1 MSPSSSLHISEARP
15 SQQRQG
21 CFSNFVESPVG
32 LRISTISVNRPHS
45 RQSIDRAYIFDFS
58 NDMASTVLI
67 STTKKS
73 SFSTKDAR
81 SIGWSK
87 SRKFLF
93 DRKRKLLAWTV
104 SLKSYLQKEY
114 QKNLSL
120 ISQVAKDKTQTL
132 ITNRLSVSGMAGVI
146 GDWLIALT
154 SRSILTGW
162 SRLGYEYNATTGI
175 RTAIS
180 AYHNPI
186 LGTPLGQEERI
197 SALISYLL
205 FLIKDLHSPNFILQ
219 GALIKF

>member
-1 MSPSSSLHISEARP
+1 MSPNSSLHISETRP

-73 SFSTKDAR
+73 SFSTRDAR

-146 GDWLIALT
+146 GDWLIPLT
-154 SRSILTGW
+154 SRSILTG
-162 SRLGYEYNATTGI
+162 
-175 RTAIS
+175 
-180 AYHNPI
+180 
-186 LGTPLGQEERI
+186 
-197 SALISYLL
+197 
-205 FLIKDLHSPNFILQ
+205 
-219 GALIKF
+219 